1 MKSLLSA
8 SLLLAVCLPL
18 SAQANSYVCE
28 EIGTVAAGYPK
39 QLELSAM
46 PSGFYING
54 NALSPTNYMGAP
66 LLKLDE
72 SDLLYSIHQERN
84 GQRVLFLFDPMN
96 TKNRAQAGMLR
107 AVGKYICK

>member
-1 MKSLLSA
+1 MKSILSA
-8 SLLLAVCLPL
+8 SLFLAACLPL
-18 SAQANSYVCE
+18 SAQANSYVCN

-39 QLELSAM
+39 QLALSAL
-46 PSGFYING
+46 PDGFYING

-72 SDLLYSIHQERN
+72 SELLYSIHQEKG
-84 GQRVLFLFDPMN
+84 GQRMLFLFDPFN
-96 TKNRAQAGMLR
+96 ASNRAQAGMLR